1 MKRVAIFV
9 DVDWET
15 IPEYVEME
23 KIRIISNGVSKR
35 NYNKTQYF
43 KFDNVQHILSLIK
56 SPLEANE
63 EIYKIFFYAAEP
75 MPKNFLYLC
84 NMEDFMLKVIEDDIQ
99 DEDKYSKYANILLRE
114 YIKKYKQGY
123 PDKFDEIKRAI
134 KSIENNHKLL
144 KEQDHFNMRLCEQ
157 EINFKFFSQKS
168 KVFIL
173 EQRTHKWINML
184 SFGLDVASVSYRHLV
199 DTIVVFSKNKD
210 IIPAL
215 ECARVNGV
223 LVRLIKIQEEIT
235 NEMQKL
241 NRTELRNHADEFK
254 EISLEHVVE
263 REKAR
268 VIRLH

>member
-1 MKRVAIFV
+1 MKKVAIFV

-43 KFDNVQHILSLIK
+43 KFDNVQHVLSLIK

-84 NMEDFMLKVIEDDIQ
+84 NIEDFMLKMIEYDLDN
-99 DEDKYSKYANILLRE
+99 DKYSKYSDMLLRE
-114 YIKKYKQGY
+114 YIKKYEQEY
-123 PDKFDEIKRAI
+123 PDKFDEIKKAI
-134 KSIENNHKLL
+134 KGIENNHKLL
-144 KEQDHFNMRLCEQ
+144 KEQDYFNMRLCEQ
-157 EINFKFFSQKS
+157 EINFKFFFQKS
-168 KVFIL
+168 KVFIF

-184 SFGLDVASVSYRHLV
+184 SFGLDIASVSYKRLV
-199 DTIVVFSKNKD
+199 DTAVVFSKDKD

-215 ECARVNGV
+215 ECARMNDV
-223 LVRLIKIQEEIT
+223 LVRLIKIRESANDIPQ
-235 NEMQKL
+235 
-241 NRTELRNHADEFK
+241 ELRNHADEFR
-254 EISLEHVVE
+254 EISLEDVVE
-263 REKAR
+263 REKAKE
-268 VIRLH
+268 IRLH